1 MKARKLN
8 KAKAW
13 LICCEKSQ
21 TVDSDSSD
29 RETEEHKAR
38 NKVER
43 LVGSRAKN
51 KTEGNVENR
60 GKTQGGIEMTEVVNK
75 VENQANSEIE
85 DKTENKVGDDVE
97 NKVENKVE
105 NQIDKTENKLET
117 RTEGDIENK
126 VESKVENQV
135 DKVENKRMSNTE
147 GDIENEVE
155 NKVENQIDETENK
168 LETKTEGDIE
178 NKVENKVENQVDKV
192 ENKRMSNTEGDIEN
206 EVENKVKNQID
217 GTENKL
223 ETKTEDNIENKVENK
238 VENQVDTAE
247 NEEVSKTEGNVE
259 NEVEDKVENKVENR
273 MDNTENKLETKAEG
287 DVANKM
293 ENKLLEDQVDET
305 ENKTESKTEDD
316 VESEIKS
323 QVESKVETGS
333 IVGNEIENQ
342 QKQEDILSV
351 SHIADQGYTYDLL
364 VIGGGSGGLAAAK
377 EAVGLGA
384 KVAVLDY
391 VSPSPIG
398 TTWGLGGTCV
408 NVGCIP
414 KKLMHQAALLG
425 EAIHEAATFGWQL
438 DPKTVKIDWEALRT
452 SVQNH
457 VKSVNW
463 VTRVELRTKKVE
475 YFNALGHFKDAHT
488 VVGTTKKGE
497 EKVFTAKDILIA
509 VGGRPRYPD
518 IPGAVEYGITSDDIF
533 SLERAPGKT
542 LVVGAGYI
550 GLECAGFLN
559 GLGYDTTLMARSI
572 VLRGFD
578 RQMAEH
584 IAEEMQQ
591 RGVNF
596 IYEAKVKKIAKQE
609 DGRLLVDWVDK
620 DGQIHQDVY
629 DTVLFAIGRRSLTQE
644 LKPENAGLKL
654 IPETGKIDAV
664 NEQSNVPNI
673 YAVGDV
679 LHKKPELTPVA
690 IHAGKLLARRLYGNS
705 TEKMDYTNVATTVFS
720 PLEYGCVGL
729 SEEAAVALHGQDE
742 IEIFHAYYKPTEFFV
757 PQKSPDRCYV
767 KVVALRHGDERV
779 LGMHFVGPNAGEVIQ
794 GFAAAIKCGLTIPK
808 LKSTVG
814 IHPTVAEEFTRI
826 SITKRSGLDPKPQS
840 CCS

>member
-13 LICCEKSQ
+13 LVCCEKSQ
-21 TVDSDSSD
+21 IVDSDSSD
-29 RETEEHKAR
+29 REVEEHKAR
-38 NKVER
+38 NKTKKQ
-43 LVGSRAKN
+43 LDN
-51 KTEGNVENR
+51 KGEN
-60 GKTQGGIEMTEVVNK
+60 K
-75 VENQANSEIE
+75 AE
-85 DKTENKVGDDVE
+85 DKMESDVE
-97 NKVENKVE
+97 NKVENTVE
-105 NQIDKTENKLET
+105 NQADKTENKE
-117 RTEGDIENK
+117 RNK
-126 VESKVENQV
+126 
-135 DKVENKRMSNTE
+135 TE

-155 NKVENQIDETENK
+155 NKVENQIDKTQTK
-168 LETKTEGDIE
+168 LQAKTEDVEME
-178 NKVENKVENQVDKV
+178 NQMENQVENK
-192 ENKRMSNTEGDIEN
+192 EG
-206 EVENKVKNQID
+206 
-217 GTENKL
+217 
-223 ETKTEDNIENKVENK
+223 
-238 VENQVDTAE
+238 
-247 NEEVSKTEGNVE
+247 
-259 NEVEDKVENKVENR
+259 
-273 MDNTENKLETKAEG
+273 
-287 DVANKM
+287 
-293 ENKLLEDQVDET
+293 
-305 ENKTESKTEDD
+305 SKTEDD
-316 VESEIKS
+316 AENEIKNEA
-323 QVESKVETGS
+323 ESKM
-333 IVGNEIENQ
+333 EIDSNVDNKVDIYNQ
-342 QKQEDILSV
+342 EKQKNILPT
-351 SHIADQGYTYDLL
+351 SHTTDHGYDYDLL

-391 VSPSPIG
+391 VTPSPLG

-438 DPKTVKIDWEALRT
+438 DPKSVKIDWEALRT
-452 SVQNH
+452 AVQNH

-488 VVGTTKKGE
+488 VVGITKKGE
-497 EKVFTAKDILIA
+497 EKILTAKNILIA
-509 VGGRPRYPD
+509 VGGRPKYPD
-518 IPGAVEYGITSDDIF
+518 IPGAKEYGITSDDIF

-542 LVVGAGYI
+542 LIVGAGYI

-559 GLGYDTTLMARSI
+559 GLGYDITLIIRSLA
-572 VLRGFD
+572 LRGFD
-578 RQMAEH
+578 QQMATH
-584 IAEEMQQ
+584 IVEEMQQ
-591 RGVNF
+591 RGVKFN
-596 IYEAKVKKIAKQE
+596 YQTKVKKVSKQE
-609 DGRLLVDWVDK
+609 DGRLVVDWIDK

-629 DTVLFAIGRRSLTQE
+629 DTVLFAIGRQSLTQE

-654 IPETGKIDAV
+654 VPETGKIDAV
-664 NEQSNVPNI
+664 NEQTNVPNI

-705 TEKMDYTNVATTVFS
+705 TEQMDYINVATTVFT
-720 PLEYGCVGL
+720 PLEYGCIGL
-729 SEEAAVALHGQDE
+729 SEEAAIALHGEQE

-757 PQKSPDRCYV
+757 PQKIVDRCYI
-767 KVVALRHGDERV
+767 KVVALRHGDETV

-826 SITKRSGLDPKPQS
+826 NITKRSGLDPKPQS